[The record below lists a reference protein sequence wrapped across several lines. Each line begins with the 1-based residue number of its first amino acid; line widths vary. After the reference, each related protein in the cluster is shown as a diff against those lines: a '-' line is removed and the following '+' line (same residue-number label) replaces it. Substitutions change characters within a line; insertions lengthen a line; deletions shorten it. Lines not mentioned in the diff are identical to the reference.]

1 MAEPSFLP
9 YGRQSLDADDVEAV
23 LQVLRGDWLT
33 TGPAVE
39 AFESGLTGFTRARH
53 ARVVNS
59 GTAALHAAYAAAG
72 LGPGHSIVTSPLTF
86 VATAHC
92 AVWLGADVRFADVDP
107 ATGLIDPDQAAALVD
122 DSTRLI
128 VPIDYAGHP
137 CDYSALRALAERTG
151 TTLVA
156 DAAHSLGA
164 TYEGD
169 PVGTLAHLTATSFH
183 PVKPITS
190 AEGGAVL
197 TDDPELD
204 RRVAQFRNHG
214 IERDRDRMQDGDPGP
229 WKYEVQALG
238 LNYRM
243 PDVLCALGLS
253 QLGKLESFLARR
265 QELAARYTRD
275 LADVAGIELPPTA
288 ANTTPGWHIYVI
300 RVREAGRRRAMF
312 ERLRH
317 EGLGVQLHYDPVHL
331 HPFYADRGH
340 RSGACPNAE
349 DFTSR
354 AISIPLYPA
363 LADADADRVVATIR
377 AAAADIL

>member
-1 MAEPSFLP
+1 MADQPFLP
-9 YGRQSLDADDVEAV
+9 YGRQSVDADDIEAV

-33 TGPAVE
+33 TGPAVD
-39 AFESGLTGFTRARH
+39 AFESGLSSFTHARH

-72 LGPGHSIVTSPLTF
+72 LGKGHTIVTSPLTF

-92 AVWLGADVRFADVDP
+92 ALWMGADVRFADVDP
-107 ATGLIDPDQAAALVD
+107 TTGLIGADSAAALID
-122 DSTRLI
+122 SSTRLI

-137 CDYSALRALAERTG
+137 CDYTALRALAEKSG

-204 RRVAQFRNHG
+204 RRIAQFRNHG
-214 IERDRDRMQDGDPGP
+214 MERDPGRLRDQDAGA
-229 WKYEVQALG
+229 WAYEVQALG

-253 QLGKLESFLARR
+253 QLGKLESFIARR
-265 QELAARYTRD
+265 QELAARYARD
-275 LADVAGIELPPTA
+275 LEDVGGIDLPPTA

-300 RVREAGRRRAMF
+300 RVQDAGRRRALF
-312 ERLRH
+312 DRLRAD
-317 EGLGVQLHYDPVHL
+317 GLGVQVHYDPVHL

-340 RSGACPNAE
+340 RAGECPNAE
-349 DFTSR
+349 DFSSR

-363 LADADADRVVATIR
+363 LADGDVDRVVATIR
-377 AAAADIL
+377 AAAADLL